1 MIRLTTVGEE
11 PLVLGC
17 CESEPETFSKA
28 LREYE
33 NMETLGQITLTS
45 VTKQFGDTRAVDN
58 VSLQIEGGEFFS
70 LLGPSGCGKTTTLRI
85 IGGFVYP
92 TSGEVFIN
100 GEPMQQTPPY
110 RRPVNTVFQN
120 YALFPHK
127 TVAQNIAFGLQMK
140 KMPKAKTAAEV
151 ERFLALIRLPG
162 YGARKPSELSGGE
175 KQRVALARALI
186 NQPTILLLDEPLAAL
201 DLQLRKQMQLELK
214 TLQRQVGITFVYV
227 THDQGEALALSDRIA
242 VMRNGKL
249 LQVGTPAE
257 IYDAPRNRFVANFI
271 GTSNFFQGRL
281 SRCEITPESVAR
293 GPVPREATSK
303 TAPQPVARGP
313 VSREATSKTAPQPVA
328 RGPVPRDAST
338 TRTEFATVELA
349 TEPPIKIIGRLNSN
363 VQDGESV
370 TVAIRPERIELTSPV
385 GGTSMPDTLSCLNG
399 IIQDESYLG
408 TTLQYTVQT
417 DYPTPI
423 IVHQQN
429 TGAGETYRFRRGDK
443 VSLTWRAENAIVLS
457 E

>member
-11 PLVLGC
+11 PLVC
-17 CESEPETFSKA
+17 CESEPKTFSKA

-45 VTKQFGDTRAVDN
+45 ITKQFGDTRAVDN

-281 SRCEITPESVAR
+281 SRCEITPESVTR

-303 TAPQPVARGP
+303 TAPH
-313 VSREATSKTAPQPVA
+313 PVA
-328 RGPVPRDAST
+328 RGPVPREATT
-338 TRTEFATVELA
+338 TRTGFATVELA

-385 GGTSMPDTLSCLNG
+385 GETSGPDTLSCLNG